1 MSYLLAIDVGNTQ
14 TSIGVFEENKLFE
27 HWRVSTNKEETADE
41 IGLTVLNLFKMKD
54 IKAKEIDGVVISSVV
69 PHCTISLNE
78 MVQKYFSLVP
88 LIVNPGIKTGI
99 SILYD
104 NPREIGADRIA
115 NATAALK
122 LYGAPI
128 IIVDF
133 GTATTFDVISS
144 KGDYI
149 GGIITP
155 GVEISAEALFEQAAK
170 LARVELVAP
179 EKYIGKNTKSSL
191 QAGII
196 FGTVGMVDYLVN
208 QISKELRKKPKVIA
222 TGGLGELI
230 ISYSDTIEEYNQDL
244 TLIGLKIIYK
254 KNLKS

>member
-122 LYGAPI
+122 LYGAPL

-170 LARVELVAP
+170 LARV
-179 EKYIGKNTKSSL
+179 
-191 QAGII
+191 
-196 FGTVGMVDYLVN
+196 
-208 QISKELRKKPKVIA
+208 
-222 TGGLGELI
+222 
-230 ISYSDTIEEYNQDL
+230 
-244 TLIGLKIIYK
+244 
-254 KNLKS
+254 